1 MGAYSAQIYDYSGK
15 TIFFKVSIRMNRGEN
30 SGAKKII
37 SILSS
42 IFLG

>member
-1 MGAYSAQIYDYSGK
+1 MLKYMTIQGK
-15 TIFFKVSIRMNRGEN
+15 QFFFKVSIWMNRGEN

-42 IFLG
+42 IFLR